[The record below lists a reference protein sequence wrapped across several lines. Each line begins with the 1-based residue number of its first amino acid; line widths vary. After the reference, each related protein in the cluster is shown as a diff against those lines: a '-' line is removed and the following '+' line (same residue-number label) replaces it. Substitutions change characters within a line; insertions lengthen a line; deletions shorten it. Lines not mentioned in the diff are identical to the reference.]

1 MFCKPLPVK
10 DGETHITGQVVH
22 KRSISK
28 KLLFLDILTDIYE
41 DDKDIN
47 LATSKRI
54 TVMFKSVSCGNEL
67 MQLARTTTNK
77 IHIGDV
83 VRFLG
88 NFEDNTSIF
97 LPMAFDVID
106 RWETSNPGKSFCPIP
121 PAR

>member
-1 MFCKPLPVK
+1 MFCNPLPIK
-10 DGETHITGQVVH
+10 DGETQITGQVVH

-28 KLLFLDILTDIYE
+28 KLLFFDILTDTYE
-41 DDKDIN
+41 GGKD
-47 LATSKRI
+47 LDLPKSKRI
-54 TVMFKSVSCGNEL
+54 TVMFKSVCCGNEL
-67 MQLARTTTNK
+67 IHIARTTTNK

-88 NFEDNTSIF
+88 NFEDNSSIF